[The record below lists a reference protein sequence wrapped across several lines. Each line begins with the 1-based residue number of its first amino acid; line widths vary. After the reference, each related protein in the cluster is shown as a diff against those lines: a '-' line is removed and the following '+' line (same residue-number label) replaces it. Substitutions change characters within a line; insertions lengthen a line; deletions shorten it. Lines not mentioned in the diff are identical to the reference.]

1 MSFLVM
7 NRLIVFAIMFVFGL
21 FGLSAGDADH
31 LRAKAKKGDI
41 ESMVEL
47 AEAHYWGRGA
57 ELDWKQSFV
66 WAEKA
71 SEANHPIASYRMGV
85 QYLLS
90 HGVEE
95 DIGLGQ
101 QLINLSANGMEKR
114 AKEGDHRAQFYVAIM
129 YHNGIGRIR
138 NLATAR
144 QWMTLAAEGG
154 WADAGFY
161 MGRMYAVGAGA
172 GVKRDF
178 EEAKRWWRM
187 AAEHGH
193 VPSQFNLGSVML
205 QSKNEEEHPEGM
217 KLLKQA
223 VVRKLDRAELFMAEA
238 ALRGFGMPKDDAV
251 AFEYYKKS
259 ANQGHMQGQYMTGQ
273 ALAKG
278 VGIKTDPVEAI
289 VWLTLAARAGHVGAT
304 ESKRNLGA
312 TLSADELLKV
322 RLRSGKFRAEPS
334 LATRKSRVG
343 LMAADVTF
351 LASLSI
357 EELKKHAAAGDK
369 IAKVEL
375 AKLYFGGMA
384 VGGQIILGKDV
395 KKSLKL
401 TIELAE
407 AGNEESQ
414 WNLGYFYLKGAY
426 KQLEDGTKEVLLKQ
440 DFAEAAKW
448 LQKAAEQNYPSAMLI
463 LGDLYEKGKGVP
475 KDYKKAMQWFEKAAA
490 LGDGQACLAIG
501 EAYFE
506 GRGKVVPMDRV
517 KGVDWFRRGADRGAP
532 QAQYKLGR
540 VYLDG
545 EGAKKDL
552 NAARKWMLRAA
563 WQNHPRAQ
571 LNLGRM
577 LRNGHGGPKDI
588 VRAAMWI
595 NLAVNNSVFE
605 AVEDFNAIGE
615 QLSREE
621 KIRAREL
628 VRKYVPKMEHRE
640 VINASDNL
648 AKIET
653 AANKGEK
660 DAQYQLGLRYLNGT
674 GVKLDRVQTCKWLKL
689 AGLQGHAL
697 AIKEYEDLILKM
709 TNEEIEAAD
718 RAVDEFKAKQ

>member
-1 MSFLVM
+1 
-7 NRLIVFAIMFVFGL
+7 
-21 FGLSAGDADH
+21 
-31 LRAKAKKGDI
+31 
-41 ESMVEL
+41 
-47 AEAHYWGRGA
+47 
-57 ELDWKQSFV
+57 
-66 WAEKA
+66 
-71 SEANHPIASYRMGV
+71 
-85 QYLLS
+85 
-90 HGVEE
+90 
-95 DIGLGQ
+95 
-101 QLINLSANGMEKR
+101 
-114 AKEGDHRAQFYVAIM
+114 
-129 YHNGIGRIR
+129 
-138 NLATAR
+138 
-144 QWMTLAAEGG
+144 
-154 WADAGFY
+154 
-161 MGRMYAVGAGA
+161 
-172 GVKRDF
+172 
-178 EEAKRWWRM
+178 
-187 AAEHGH
+187 
-193 VPSQFNLGSVML
+193 
-205 QSKNEEEHPEGM
+205 
-217 KLLKQA
+217 
-223 VVRKLDRAELFMAEA
+223 
-238 ALRGFGMPKDDAV
+238 
-251 AFEYYKKS
+251 
-259 ANQGHMQGQYMTGQ
+259 
-273 ALAKG
+273 
-278 VGIKTDPVEAI
+278 
-289 VWLTLAARAGHVGAT
+289 
-304 ESKRNLGA
+304 
-312 TLSADELLKV
+312 
-322 RLRSGKFRAEPS
+322 
-334 LATRKSRVG
+334 
-343 LMAADVTF
+343 
-351 LASLSI
+351 
-357 EELKKHAAAGDK
+357 
-369 IAKVEL
+369 
-375 AKLYFGGMA
+375 
-384 VGGQIILGKDV
+384 
-395 KKSLKL
+395 
-401 TIELAE
+401 
-407 AGNEESQ
+407 
-414 WNLGYFYLKGAY
+414 
-426 KQLEDGTKEVLLKQ
+426 TKEVLLKQ

-517 KGVDWFRRGADRGAP
+517 KGVDWFRRGADRGDP

-552 NAARKWMLRAA
+552 DAAHKWMLRAA